1 MNLRTVIVD
10 DEQLGRELLRVLLA
24 NHKEVQIVAEC
35 KNGREAIEYLQAEP
49 VDLLFLDVQMPKI
62 SGFDV
67 VERVGLQHL
76 PPTVFVTAYQ
86 EHAVRAFDVHA
97 VDYLTKP
104 VEAERLQRALDRVR
118 EKIAAKAALLTQA
131 QLSEMLNGLRNSSD
145 ESKAYSTRFLVK
157 DGAKEILLPVQKIE
171 WIEAAEYY
179 SCLHSNGRR
188 FMLRET
194 ITDLSEKLDPR
205 HFLRTHRSSI
215 VNLDQI
221 AEVYREGHGDSSIV
235 LMNGEKLRMSK
246 VAAKNWLILEKHSCS
261 QHKDLLR

>member
-1 MNLRTVIVD
+1 MNLLTLIVD
-10 DEQLGRELLRVLLA
+10 DEPLGRELLRVLLA
-24 NHKEVQIVAEC
+24 DHKEVQIVAEC
-35 KNGREAIEYLQAEP
+35 KNGREAIEYLQSEP

-76 PPTVFVTAYQ
+76 PPTIFVTAYH

-97 VDYLTKP
+97 IDYLTKP

-118 EKIAAKAALLTQA
+118 ERIEAKAALLTQA
-131 QLSEMLNGLRNSSD
+131 QFSEMLNGLRNTD
-145 ESKAYSTRFLVK
+145 ESKAYPSRFLVK
-157 DGAKEILLPVQKIE
+157 DGVKEILLPVGNIE

-179 SCLHSNGRR
+179 SCLHSKGRR

-205 HFLRTHRSSI
+205 HFIRIHRSSI
-215 VNLDQI
+215 VNLNQI
-221 AEVYREGHGDSSIV
+221 REIYREGPTEGSVV
-235 LMNGEKLRMSK
+235 LIDGRKLKMSK
-246 VAAKNWLILEKHSCS
+246 AGRQKLIEIGRS
-261 QHKDLLR
+261 